1 MAFDTVPYYSGP
13 DLYPSSRD
21 TLSSYSVEAISC
33 VADSM
38 RILVNQ
44 RDMLG
49 VVTAVRRSIYTKAG
63 EIEKEK
69 AHALH

>member
-1 MAFDTVPYYSGP
+1 MRHALV
-13 DLYPSSRD
+13 
-21 TLSSYSVEAISC
+21 SYSVEAISC

-49 VVTAVRRSIYTKAG
+49 VATAVRPPIYTKAR
-63 EIEKEK
+63 ESEKEK

>member
-1 MAFDTVPYYSGP
+1 MVSKLILMLVFCVIALT
-13 DLYPSSRD
+13 RAH
-21 TLSSYSVEAISC
+21 YSVEVISC

-49 VVTAVRRSIYTKAG
+49 VATAVRSPIYTQAR
-63 EIEKEK
+63 ESEKER